1 MAHQNRFNKHRKQS
15 SRSPRPAAVE
25 RPPIPER
32 KPPTVYGKPFIV
44 LEDEQKN
51 AFKYGNG
58 AWQPYELTIAQCRRE
73 GEVKEL
79 PQQINKMTRYEVR
92 LPLSHEI

>member
-15 SRSPRPAAVE
+15 SRSARPRVMEKPA
-25 RPPIPER
+25 IPER

-44 LEDEQKN
+44 LEDGQKN

-58 AWQPYELTIAQCRRE
+58 AWLPYELSIAQCRRE

-79 PQQINKMTRYEVR
+79 PQQINNMTRYEVR
-92 LPLSHEI
+92 LPLGQES